1 VRGAVDLHA
10 VIIAGGKGT
19 RFWPLSRA
27 RMPKQFLPIASS
39 RTMLEETV
47 RRILPL
53 VPPKKIL
60 TVANA
65 AQTKIIARLL
75 PRFPKGNLLVEP
87 AGRNTGPS
95 LLLAMARIFLKNPD
109 AVVAVLP
116 ADHVITDIPTF
127 LKKME
132 AAAAA
137 AASEEALIIFG
148 VPPTFPSSGFG
159 YIHCRKE
166 NFRNILNEKFF
177 EVASFKEKPS
187 YDQALE
193 FIREGNHFWNSGMFI
208 WRAGVFARK
217 MENCAPDFH
226 EYWLKVLDAVKSKS
240 KEKLEAVFKE
250 IPAISIDYALMEKA
264 RGVLACE
271 GNFGWSDVGAWSALA
286 GIWDTDAEGNAVV
299 GESVILDCRN
309 AICYNPG
316 KLTALLGVED
326 LIVINTK
333 DVLLV
338 CRKDQD
344 QRVKEILEILTKKG
358 KGEFL

>member
-1 VRGAVDLHA
+1 MKGAIDLHA
-10 VIIAGGKGT
+10 VIIAGGKGM

-87 AGRNTGPS
+87 AGLNTGPS

-127 LKKME
+127 LKKIE

-148 VPPTFPSSGFG
+148 IPPTFPSSGFG
-159 YIHCRKE
+159 YIHCRRE
-166 NFRNILNEKFF
+166 NPRSILNEKFF
-177 EVASFKEKPS
+177 EVESFKEKPS
-187 YDQALE
+187 HDQALE

-217 MENCAPDFH
+217 IENFAPDFH
-226 EYWLKVLDAVKSKS
+226 AHWLEVLDAVKSRS
-240 KEKLEAVFKE
+240 RIKLATVFKE

-286 GIWDTDAEGNAVV
+286 GIWDTDAEGNAVI
-299 GESVILDCRN
+299 GESVILDSRKT
-309 AICYNPG
+309 ICYNPG

-338 CRKDQD
+338 CRKNQD

-358 KGEFL
+358 KGEYL